1 MKMKQYRYK
10 VKFLSTGNNEVV
22 FAFGENEAIILAR
35 AEQIKKGNKWNG
47 AVSVI
52 KIGKES

>member
-1 MKMKQYRYK
+1 MKQYRYK